1 MSGDPIE
8 SFRCW
13 LESELGGGD
22 RGALTFPDPCD
33 GSRLEARLAAAD
45 RSYYDIRIVSDLRQ
59 LEVGL
64 STESR
69 VVNEEIEEF
78 ILEQGGDLDD
88 LLADELIEL
97 GGDELPMHHFFERP
111 RFRFTCR
118 LPIPTPEALE
128 GEEICRQTL
137 LVIDACRALFQPHLE

>member
-1 MSGDPIE
+1 MSRDPAEAFRSWIE
-8 SFRCW
+8 SEF
-13 LESELGGGD
+13 GGGE
-22 RGALTFPDPCD
+22 RGALTFHDPCD
-33 GSRLEARLAAAD
+33 GGRLEARLAAAD
-45 RSYYDIRIVSDLRQ
+45 RSYYDIRIAGDLGQ

-97 GGDELPMHHFFERP
+97 GGDELPMRHFFERP
-111 RFRFTCR
+111 RFRFICR
-118 LPIPTPEALE
+118 LPVPTPEALY
-128 GEEICRQTL
+128 GEETRRQTV
-137 LVIDACRALFQPHLE
+137 LVVDACRALFQAHLD